1 MIYDLHTHSTASD
14 GILSPTELIHRAI
27 ERKVDVLALTDH
39 DTVSGIDEAFKAREN
54 SDLKLIPGI
63 EFSAKWEFFE
73 IHVIGLNID
82 PANEKLLEG
91 IQSQQNARQERLAKM
106 AGRLIDKGIPK
117 AEELIN
123 SFKSGDHVGRP
134 TVAKFLVEN
143 GHSETYKE
151 AYGRINRGGDLY
163 ETPNWERLQ
172 YVISW
177 IKDAG
182 GVAVLAHPGSYGLD
196 KPGFSGILRDFKRHG
211 GQGVEICYGPC
222 SKANISRW
230 TYYARKFELYGSIGS
245 DFHRPTR
252 GIELGRSQKLPA
264 DIPGIWELF

>member
-27 ERKVDVLALTDH
+27 DRKVDVLALTDH
-39 DTVSGIDEAFKAREN
+39 DTVSGINEALKASEN

-82 PANEKLLEG
+82 TANEKLLEG

-143 GHSETYKE
+143 GHSETFKE

-196 KPGFSGILRDFKRHG
+196 KPGFSGILRGFKRHG

-230 TYYARKFELYGSIGS
+230 TYYARKFELHGSIGS